1 MPPSVEGA
9 LPSTYRLKLEFTNRK
24 QMSFGTTSSNMHGVG
39 LPTMSSWAVFGLLVR
54 MRCCSRDSDVVGPGA
69 AADAL
74 LMGMLAP
81 GRSPGAAD
89 ATA

>member
-1 MPPSVEGA
+1 MS
-9 LPSTYRLKLEFTNRK
+9 LSTRVSDKR
-24 QMSFGTTSSNMHGVG
+24 GVG
-39 LPTMSSWAVFGLLVR
+39 MLTMSSWAVFGLLVR